1 MVIRHGFSSQ
11 TAGKVE
17 PGHPRLHT
25 HVAHFRDGSGPLSVL
40 RLGFRFGVLK
50 SYSGWVSHK

>member
-25 HVAHFRDGSGPLSVL
+25 YIAHFRDGSGPFSVHG
-40 RLGFRFGVLK
+40 LGFGFGVFK
-50 SYSGWVSHK
+50 FYSGWVSN